1 MCGKERRVYQNVRRL
16 SRPYCNAV
24 TKVPAYP
31 MKDMQELVFT
41 AGTAKWLSC
50 LDLLRGYYQIKMQEE
65 SKPLTAFS
73 THNGVYQ
80 WKVMPFGLS
89 GASGTFQRVMDYVLR
104 KHSDYAH
111 SYIDDIIIFSES
123 WEQHLKHLNLVLS
136 DLEMLGFSV
145 KLKKCSFAS
154 SEIKFLGHKIGG
166 GKHSPDND
174 KVLAIKQLKRPVT
187 KKDVK
192 SVLGLMGF
200 YRSYI
205 PNYAEIAM
213 PLTELTK
220 GRKSGEVL
228 WGKNEEESFQKLK
241 NALSNVTA
249 LSTPDCTQP
258 FQVHAD
264 ASNFAVG
271 CCLTQVDNKG
281 NYKPIAFASQKLSGA
296 QKNWAT
302 IEKEAY
308 AVLFGLKKFD
318 RWLHGNSVEIITDHN
333 PLKYLVETTP
343 KSPKLTRWA
352 LALQR
357 WNYTL
362 SHRPGTSHQGADALS
377 RLEKESECCK

>member
-123 WEQHLKHLNLVLS
+123 WEQHLKHLNFVLS
-136 DLEMLGFSV
+136 DLEMFGLSG
-145 KLKKCSFAS
+145 KLKISSFAP
-154 SEIKFLGHKIGG
+154 SETKFIEHKIGR
-166 GKHSPDND
+166 GKHFPNND
-174 KVLAIKQLKRPVT
+174 KILPIKHLKRPVS

-192 SVLGLMGF
+192 SVLELMGF
-200 YRSYI
+200 CKSYF
-205 PNYAEIAM
+205 PDYAEI
-213 PLTELTK
+213 
-220 GRKSGEVL
+220 V
-228 WGKNEEESFQKLK
+228 
-241 NALSNVTA
+241 
-249 LSTPDCTQP
+249 
-258 FQVHAD
+258 
-264 ASNFAVG
+264 
-271 CCLTQVDNKG
+271 
-281 NYKPIAFASQKLSGA
+281 I
-296 QKNWAT
+296 
-302 IEKEAY
+302 
-308 AVLFGLKKFD
+308 
-318 RWLHGNSVEIITDHN
+318 
-333 PLKYLVETTP
+333 PLKLNWLKVENPGKYFGEKMKRNSFKSSKTP
-343 KSPKLTRWA
+343 
-352 LALQR
+352 
-357 WNYTL
+357 
-362 SHRPGTSHQGADALS
+362 
-377 RLEKESECCK
+377 